1 MALAYE
7 MVFEAIDSLS
17 WNNIIYY
24 KDEIYY
30 V

>member
-1 MALAYE
+1 MALGIE

-17 WNNIIYY
+17 WNNIIYH